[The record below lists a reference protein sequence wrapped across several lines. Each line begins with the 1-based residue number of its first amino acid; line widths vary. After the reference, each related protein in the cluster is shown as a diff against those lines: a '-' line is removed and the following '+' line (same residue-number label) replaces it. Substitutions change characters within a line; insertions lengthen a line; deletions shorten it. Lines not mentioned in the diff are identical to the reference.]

1 MNEQEKD
8 RLRVELTSTFR
19 PGAPV
24 DTQNFLAGRKEQ
36 LTDILNATWQPGR
49 HVILFGERGVGKTSV
64 AKVIVQIKRQ
74 SGAHVLD
81 SGTINCDES
90 DDFTTLW
97 LKTLGSFS
105 VEIEDKLATL
115 AALLPDGEVAPD
127 DVRYALSRIGG
138 ETLLVLDE
146 VDQLKDEKAKNLL
159 AATIKNLSDHSIN
172 TTLILV
178 GIADTLDEL
187 IAEHKSIERAL
198 IQVRMPR
205 MTREELEQIIN
216 RGIEAVGMT
225 MEDSGKQL
233 ITRFSLG
240 LPYFTHSLGL
250 YSSLRAVDDGRL
262 QITKLDVLNAMLSA
276 VNKAHNILTVYHKAT
291 TSPQPNNLYADVLLA
306 CALVTP
312 DLVGFFAAA
321 DLSKSMS
328 SIMGKPYYV
337 PAYVRHLSEFCEHKR
352 GPILQRIGEAR
363 KVRYRFVDPLM
374 EPFIILKALSEGKI
388 DENLQVI
395 APRTGSASEAV
406 N

>member
-1 MNEQEKD
+1 MDEQEKD
-8 RLRVELTSTFR
+8 RRRVELTSTFR

-97 LKTLGSFS
+97 LKAFSSFS
-105 VEIEDKLATL
+105 VEIENKPATL

-159 AATIKNLSDHSIN
+159 AATIKNLSDHSTN

-178 GIADTLDEL
+178 V
-187 IAEHKSIERAL
+187 H
-198 IQVRMPR
+198 P
-205 MTREELEQIIN
+205 
-216 RGIEAVGMT
+216 
-225 MEDSGKQL
+225 
-233 ITRFSLG
+233 
-240 LPYFTHSLGL
+240 
-250 YSSLRAVDDGRL
+250 
-262 QITKLDVLNAMLSA
+262 
-276 VNKAHNILTVYHKAT
+276 
-291 TSPQPNNLYADVLLA
+291 
-306 CALVTP
+306 
-312 DLVGFFAAA
+312 
-321 DLSKSMS
+321 
-328 SIMGKPYYV
+328 
-337 PAYVRHLSEFCEHKR
+337 
-352 GPILQRIGEAR
+352 
-363 KVRYRFVDPLM
+363 
-374 EPFIILKALSEGKI
+374 
-388 DENLQVI
+388 
-395 APRTGSASEAV
+395 
-406 N
+406 